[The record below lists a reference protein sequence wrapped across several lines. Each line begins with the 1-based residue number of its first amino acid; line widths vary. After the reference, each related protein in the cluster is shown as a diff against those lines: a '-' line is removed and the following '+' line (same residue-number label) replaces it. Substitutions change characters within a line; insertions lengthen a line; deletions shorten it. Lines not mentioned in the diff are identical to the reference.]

1 MKTVNENWLNSH
13 NAKRI
18 DLNAKYK
25 NLAEKL
31 INERDDYK
39 NIMIPWEGFFNLLEL
54 PHYKDQRFVH
64 RNAINKTLNKM
75 GHADVYLKT
84 VYAKGIRVFYDRQAV
99 TQLTLF
105 RQSKTESVLNLNVKT
120 YEAILPHIKSN
131 KQKMQIQSLLQIAK
145 GMAALATA
153 NEISNE

>member
-18 DLNAKYK
+18 DLNAKYN

-31 INERDDYK
+31 INERDNYK
-39 NIMIPWEGFFNLLEL
+39 NIIVPWKGFFDLLEL
-54 PHYKDQRFVH
+54 PHYKDQRYVH

-84 VYAKGIRVFYDRQAV
+84 VYARGIRIYYDKQAIV
-99 TQLTLF
+99 QLSLF
-105 RQSKTESVLNLNVKT
+105 RQDKTESVLRKNKET
-120 YEAILPHIKSN
+120 YEAVLPHIKSN
-131 KQKMQIQSLLQIAK
+131 KQKMQIQSLLQITN
-145 GMAALATA
+145 GMMALAEA
-153 NEISNE
+153 NQLTE